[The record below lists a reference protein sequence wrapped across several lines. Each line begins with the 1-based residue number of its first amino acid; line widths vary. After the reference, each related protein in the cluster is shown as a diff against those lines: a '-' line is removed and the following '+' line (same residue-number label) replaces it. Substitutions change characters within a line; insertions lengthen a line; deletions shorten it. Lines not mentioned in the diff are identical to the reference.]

1 MQKMT
6 KNVLVDNV
14 VSYCVDWEFFFVVCC
29 KLIMLEVVWCALAL
43 QKTKNNGVDGLYFD
57 ALHVFWIWQA
67 WQKEMEDNIHEK
79 RGDMTT

>member
-29 KLIMLEVVWCALAL
+29 KLIMLEVV
-43 QKTKNNGVDGLYFD
+43 
-57 ALHVFWIWQA
+57 
-67 WQKEMEDNIHEK
+67 
-79 RGDMTT
+79 